1 MWQTGIQRPGDRRFM
16 SGHRRWV
23 ARRSRAQTQSAGPSA
38 LCFTR
43 SGHRCARRSSHGAS
57 ASFWTPAS
65 GTVVL
70 GRSSQPGRGT
80 AYVCRIPLVRHTGRG
95 YSGRDISAASS
106 GGVRM
111 DEKFWYL
118 KNCSLFE
125 CLSDEHVRRLESRA
139 KSRAFKRGSLVYVPT
154 DLGDCVLLLTSG
166 RVKIF
171 HNTQDGKQAVL
182 ALIDPG
188 ELFGELAIATFED
201 GQREE
206 HAEAME
212 ASTIVAIPAE
222 DSERLVHL
230 LFDLAEKYGRY
241 TKEGGIAL
249 SIHLSHQELANIIGS
264 TRETVTLV

>member
-1 MWQTGIQRPGDRRFM
+1 MAAHPG
-16 SGHRRWV
+16 
-23 ARRSRAQTQSAGPSA
+23 T
-38 LCFTR
+38 
-43 SGHRCARRSSHGAS
+43 
-57 ASFWTPAS
+57 
-65 GTVVL
+65 
-70 GRSSQPGRGT
+70 
-80 AYVCRIPLVRHTGRG
+80 
-95 YSGRDISAASS
+95 
-106 GGVRM
+106 RM

-125 CLSDEHVRRLESRA
+125 CLSDDHVRRLESRA

-154 DLGDCVLLLTSG
+154 DQGDCVLLLTSG

-206 HAEAME
+206 YAEAME
-212 ASTIVAIPAE
+212 ASTLVLIPAE
-222 DSERLVHL
+222 DIKRLATENPHLSLGITKLMGLSRRRFERRLKSLLFRSNRERLVHL

-241 TKEGGIAL
+241 TKEGGITL
-249 SIHLSHQELANIIGS
+249 GIHLSHQELANIIGS
-264 TRETVTLV
+264 TRETVTLVLGELQVEGLIAINRRDIVLCQPGRLAEMIEVPVPKLKPLRELRKIFLPQPQGGGT